1 LWERVQSSLGH
12 ACRLIAGASDGARL
26 FERDGVLAAVVPVAP
41 ERSVVNAATYAH
53 PKALHGAYDELAAAY
68 DDIGAQWTVWVHPD
82 DGEPAALLRERGH
95 VLDAQPEAMARALDD
110 PPGRPQLEDW
120 TAEGSMKDV
129 GVLNDL
135 AYGYG
140 NHSFRHALSGISGDE
155 VRVYVACVHGKPAGC
170 LMTVDD
176 DWNTDIA
183 WVAVEPEARGRGLSG
198 KLLAHALADAAER
211 GQRTST
217 LVSTKLGRPVYER
230 LGFRAL
236 GRLQMWERR
245 RLPT

>member
-1 LWERVQSSLGH
+1 LWERVQSSLEH

-41 ERSVVNAATYAH
+41 ERSVMNAATYAH
-53 PKALHGAYDELAAAY
+53 PRALRDAYDELAAAY
-68 DDIGAQWTVWVHPD
+68 EQIGARWTVWVHHGD
-82 DGEPAALLRERGH
+82 DESAALLGERGH

-110 PPGRPQLEDW
+110 PPARPQLEDW
-120 TAEGSMKDV
+120 TSEGSMRDV
-129 GVLNDL
+129 GIINDL
-135 AYGYG
+135 AYGHG
-140 NHSFRHALSGISGDE
+140 TDSFRHALSGMSGDE
-155 VRVYVACVHGKPAGC
+155 VRVYVARAKGRPVAC

-176 DWNTDIA
+176 DSNTDVG

-230 LGFRAL
+230 LGFRGL

-245 RLPT
+245 RTG

>member
-1 LWERVQSSLGH
+1 LWGRVYSSLGH
-12 ACRLIAGASDGARL
+12 VCRLIAGASDGAQL
-26 FERDGVLAAVVPVAP
+26 FERDGVLAAVVAAAP
-41 ERSVVNAATYAH
+41 ERSVVNAATYAR
-53 PKALHGAYDELAAAY
+53 PAALRDAYDDLAAAY
-68 DDIGAQWTVWVHPD
+68 DEIAAHWTVWVHHGD
-82 DGEPAALLRERGH
+82 DESAALLGGRGH

-120 TAEGSMKDV
+120 TAEGSMRDV
-129 GVLNDL
+129 GILNDL

-140 NHSFRHALSGISGDE
+140 SDSFRHALAGISGDD
-155 VRVYVACVHGKPAGC
+155 VRVYVASAKGRPAAC

-176 DWNTDIA
+176 DSNTDIG
-183 WVAVEPEARGRGLSG
+183 WVAVEPEARGRGLSS

-230 LGFRAL
+230 LGFRGL

-245 RLPT
+245 RPST